1 MNKGVIKKTL
11 KYLSKDIITLIIVLL
26 LGIASVILTV
36 YLPMLIGNA
45 IDLIIGINSVK
56 FIKKL
61 TTKDNNNYRMYR
73 NN

>member
-56 FIKKL
+56 FDLLKSLLLKIIIIIKL
-61 TTKDNNNYRMYR
+61 Q
-73 NN
+73 